1 MTGNTIVPLNGSDP
15 FEFIDMKVGSPS
27 WSPDGNQVAFTIGE
41 DSSINIVPVSPETGH
56 ANGPVKKLLS
66 GIYTGIGN
74 LNWSPDSKKL
84 FFSVEDKKDYPEI
97 WSLSISDGMTRPIAN
112 ATIPQIAPACS
123 PDGTTIAFKGPYADM
138 WLCPSEGGTPRK
150 FIDDKH
156 TFPSWSPDGK
166 WLFSDETIY
175 NWGKSLNFIRLSD
188 KLEFKVDPP
197 EKVGTYLSWSPE
209 GKKLLFFRPSY
220 EFVWGM
226 KVASTSGGP
235 PYEPVPHLPVYGAA
249 WSKDSKMIIA
259 DGEELNKM
267 EQGDYIMMIV
277 PITGGEYFVLNL
289 DIDVDGIPIP
299 YCVSPDQKKLLFV
312 IKEDD
317 KWDLYTVPVS
327 IEDARATGPVTRIIE
342 NWFLQGAHNTLLAW
356 SYDGNKLALIMNNDI
371 WVIDVNTTELK
382 QITNSPEKKKWVA
395 WSPDGRM
402 LSYWIFVDKP
412 DWKVETRI
420 IPSEGGDPIKIFRD
434 LDNGILAS
442 SWSPDSKSVAVVSDG
457 KLSIHNIETNESR
470 IILDSKTEGLNDI
483 YFCCWS
489 PDGKNL
495 VFSEVEKVRHETKYH
510 LYRIPANGGE
520 LTELATGDTSFKYF
534 ISWSH
539 DGKWICYC
547 NMEKE
552 KIRPES
558 NMWEANFDEIKEKL
572 LK

>member
-1 MTGNTIVPLNGSDP
+1 M
-15 FEFIDMKVGSPS
+15 
-27 WSPDGNQVAFTIGE
+27 
-41 DSSINIVPVSPETGH
+41 SI
-56 ANGPVKKLLS
+56 
-66 GIYTGIGN
+66 
-74 LNWSPDSKKL
+74 
-84 FFSVEDKKDYPEI
+84 DKKDYPEI
-97 WSLSISDGMTRPIAN
+97 WSLSISDGKIRDLTD

-123 PDGTTIAFKGPYADM
+123 PDGKSIAFKGPFASM
-138 WLCPSEGGTPRK
+138 WLCPSEGGTPKK
-150 FIDDKH
+150 FIDEKH

-188 KLEFKVDPP
+188 KLEFKVKPP

-209 GKKLLFFRPSY
+209 GKKLLFFRPSS
-220 EFVWGM
+220 ESVWGM
-226 KVASTSGGP
+226 KVTSGSGGP
-235 PYEPVPHLPVYGAA
+235 PYEPVSHLPVYGAA
-249 WSKDSKMIIA
+249 WSKNSKMIIA

-299 YCVSPDQKKLLFV
+299 YCVSRDQKKLLFV

-327 IEDARATGPVTRIIE
+327 IEDARATGTVTRIIE
-342 NWFLQGAHNTLLAW
+342 NWFPQGAHNTLLAW

-371 WVIDVNTTELK
+371 WVIDVNTTERK
-382 QITNSPEKKKWVA
+382 QITDSPEKKKWVC

-402 LSYWIFVDKP
+402 LSYWIFIDKP

-420 IPSEGGDPIKIFRD
+420 IPSDGGKPIKTI
-434 LDNGILAS
+434 NNCMVYPSG
-442 SWSPDSKSVAVVSDG
+442 WSPDSKSVVVGSNG

-495 VFSEVEKVRHETKYH
+495 VFSEVEKVRHDKYH
-510 LYRIPANGGE
+510 LYRISAKGGE
-520 LTELATGDTSFKYF
+520 LTELATGDSSFKYD
-534 ISWSH
+534 ISWSP
-539 DGKWICYC
+539 DGKWICYLY
-547 NMEKE
+547 EKME

-558 NMWEANFDEIKEKL
+558 TMWEANFDEIKEKL